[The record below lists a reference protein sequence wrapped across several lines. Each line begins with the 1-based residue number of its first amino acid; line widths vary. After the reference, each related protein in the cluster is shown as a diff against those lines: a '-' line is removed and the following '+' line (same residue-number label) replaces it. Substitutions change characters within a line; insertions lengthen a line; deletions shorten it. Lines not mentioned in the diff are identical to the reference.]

1 MQTIV
6 IVDDAPMM
14 LRLVGQ
20 SLKVLGAKTLN
31 CHNGAI
37 AHRVIAQARPQL
49 VILDL
54 NMPEVDGIE
63 VFQQLRA
70 DPATRTIPVI
80 FLTVNDEPLWE
91 RLPNFEAQDGHVF
104 SKMNLSGLAERVQ
117 EVLGTHTG
125 CRQTAIT
132 HY

>member
-6 IVDDAPMM
+6 IVDDAPMV

-20 SLKVLGAKTLN
+20 YLKVLGVKTLN
-31 CHNGAI
+31 CHNAAI

-49 VILDL
+49 VILDI

-80 FLTVNDEPLWE
+80 FLTVNDDILWE
-91 RLPNFEAQDGHVF
+91 RLPNFEAQGGSIF
-104 SKMNLSGLAERVQ
+104 SKMNLAGLAERVQ
-117 EVLGTHTG
+117 QVLGNRNG
-125 CRQTAIT
+125 YRQTAIT
-132 HY
+132 H